1 LSEAEIR
8 KNKLAKL
15 LQSNKPEAND
25 GDIENFYTFDP
36 SKYPYLLIS
45 ILDKLDLINNLNSIK
60 LLAVSEAFEAY
71 PNMRVDVDQFVKI
84 LKQVLED
91 TSLSKREEF
100 VSDLVDLF
108 YRANKNQSPT
118 IEFEDLTSFLIE
130 HEI

>member
-1 LSEAEIR
+1 MVTSKTFTLSTQVNLYTFVTIR
-8 KNKLAKL
+8 K
-15 LQSNKPEAND
+15 
-25 GDIENFYTFDP
+25 
-36 SKYPYLLIS
+36 
-45 ILDKLDLINNLNSIK
+45 DKLDLINNLNSIK
-60 LLAVSEAFEAY
+60 LLAVSEAFELY
-71 PNMRVDVDQFVKI
+71 PNMRVDADQFVKI